1 LELTLKTAL
10 INAIIIGSGGFLGAL
25 ARYGLNRLV
34 HSQMPLTTFP
44 YGTLVVNLTG
54 CLAIGVVTGLIDVR
68 QVFELETRKFIII
81 GILGAFTTFS
91 TFGYE
96 TLVMIRETEYLR
108 AFANVGTHIILGL
121 ALVWLGYIFIKSG

>member
-1 LELTLKTAL
+1 
-10 INAIIIGSGGFLGAL
+10 
-25 ARYGLNRLV
+25 
-34 HSQMPLTTFP
+34 MPLTTFP